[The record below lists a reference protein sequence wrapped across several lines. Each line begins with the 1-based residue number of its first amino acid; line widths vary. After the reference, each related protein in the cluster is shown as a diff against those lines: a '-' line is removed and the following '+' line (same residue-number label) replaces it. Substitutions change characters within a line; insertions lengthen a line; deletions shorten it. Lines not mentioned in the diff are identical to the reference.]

1 MKSYLFAVLSGFS
14 IIVWS
19 CSEEPKNIK
28 KHFTKKT
35 REIVVKEG
43 ENKGIATLTIDGM
56 SCEVNCARKIQETL
70 SHLNGVNNCEVSF
83 DSKKAT
89 VNFDHTKITEEAL
102 IAEVEKIN
110 DHQYL
115 VKEIEVEVTK
125 VVPDQDR
132 K

>member
-1 MKSYLFAVLSGFS
+1 MKAYLFTILSIFSVL
-14 IIVWS
+14 IWS
-19 CSEEPKNIK
+19 CSEEQKNIK

-43 ENKGIATLTIDGM
+43 ENKAVATLTIDGM

-89 VNFDHTKITEEAL
+89 VSFDHTKISDEAL

-125 VVPDQDR
+125 VMPEKDR